1 MKILSFTLLFLL
13 PVLAFSQNDKK
24 HSTFLEAGLNYSFF
38 EGDNYGDKNFTNGPN
53 IGNVIT
59 YGLVYHKNPT
69 INYEFGL
76 SILTK
81 RLIISNNFDCLISH
95 SFHNLSIFLG
105 ISKNIKSNLLAGV
118 GVDLDFINSKADFLG
133 KIISNNSSLQ
143 VITEAS
149 GTPVYFPLVISVQRS
164 FTSKK
169 GREKAL
175 LLKVKKGF
183 QVVDDF
189 TITNF
194 KDGIQQGQSFRQFK
208 NSSISLI
215 YRYYFGTNK

>member
-1 MKILSFTLLFLL
+1 MRYIYILFFLLSFN
-13 PVLAFSQNDKK
+13 VYSQNQKK
-24 HSTFLEAGLNYSFF
+24 HFTFLETGLNYSFL
-38 EGDNYGDKNFTNGPN
+38 ENDNYGDKNFTNGPN

-59 YGLVYHKNPT
+59 YGLVYHKNPI

-81 RLIISNNFDCLISH
+81 RLLLSDNDFDNSIIPSYS
-95 SFHNLSIFLG
+95 NLSVFLG
-105 ISKNIKSNLLAGV
+105 VSKNIKSNLLAGV
-118 GVDLDFINSKADFLG
+118 GVDLDFVYSEDLSVGSAGFEVLN
-133 KIISNNSSLQ
+133 
-143 VITEAS
+143 EAS
-149 GTPVYFPLVISVQRS
+149 GTPVHFPLVISVQRS
-164 FTSKK
+164 FISKK

-194 KDGIQQGQSFRQFK
+194 KDGIQQDQSFRQFK

-215 YRYYFGTNK
+215 YRYYFGANK

>member
-13 PVLAFSQNDKK
+13 SVLAFSQNDKK
-24 HSTFLEAGLNYSFF
+24 HSTFLEAGLNYSFL
-38 EGDNYGDKNFTNGPN
+38 ESDNYGDKNFTNGPN

-59 YGLVYHKNPT
+59 YGLVYHKNPL

-81 RLIISNNFDCLISH
+81 RLIISNNFDDSTIPSY
-95 SFHNLSIFLG
+95 SNLSIFLG
-105 ISKNIKSNLLAGV
+105 VSKNIKSNLLAGV
-118 GVDLDFINSKADFLG
+118 GVDLDFVYSEDLSGGSAGFEVLN
-133 KIISNNSSLQ
+133 
-143 VITEAS
+143 EAS

-194 KDGIQQGQSFRQFK
+194 KDGIQQDQSFRQFK

>member
-1 MKILSFTLLFLL
+1 MRYIYILFFLLSFN
-13 PVLAFSQNDKK
+13 VYSQNQKK
-24 HSTFLEAGLNYSFF
+24 HFTFLETGLNYSFL
-38 EGDNYGDKNFTNGPN
+38 ENDNYGDKNFTNGPN

-59 YGLVYHKNPT
+59 YGLVYHKNPI

-81 RLIISNNFDCLISH
+81 RLLLSVNNFDNSIIPSY
-95 SFHNLSIFLG
+95 SNLSIFLCV
-105 ISKNIKSNLLAGV
+105 SKNIKSNLLAGV
-118 GVDLDFINSKADFLG
+118 GVDLDFVYSEDLSVGSAGFEVLN
-133 KIISNNSSLQ
+133 
-143 VITEAS
+143 EAS
-149 GTPVYFPLVISVQRS
+149 GTPVHFPLVISVQRS

-194 KDGIQQGQSFRQFK
+194 KDGIQQDQSFRQFK

-215 YRYYFGTNK
+215 YRYYFGANK

>member
-1 MKILSFTLLFLL
+1 M
-13 PVLAFSQNDKK
+13 
-24 HSTFLEAGLNYSFF
+24 
-38 EGDNYGDKNFTNGPN
+38 
-53 IGNVIT
+53 
-59 YGLVYHKNPT
+59 
-69 INYEFGL
+69 

-81 RLIISNNFDCLISH
+81 RLFFSDNHSDNLSISSYY
-95 SFHNLSIFLG
+95 NLSIFLG
-105 ISKNIKSNLLAGV
+105 VNKNIKSNLLAGV
-118 GVDLDFINSKADFLG
+118 GVDLDFVYSEDMSSGSDDFEV
-133 KIISNNSSLQ
+133 SNK
-143 VITEAS
+143 AS

-194 KDGIQQGQSFRQFK
+194 KDGIQEDQSFRQFK

-215 YRYYFGTNK
+215 YRYYFGANK

>member
-1 MKILSFTLLFLL
+1 MKILSFTFLFLFS
-13 PVLAFSQNDKK
+13 VLAFSQNDKK
-24 HSTFLEAGLNYSFF
+24 HSTFLEAGLNYSFL
-38 EGDNYGDKNFTNGPN
+38 ESDNYGDKNFTNGPN
-53 IGNVIT
+53 IGDVIT
-59 YGLVYHKNPT
+59 YGLVYHKNPV

-81 RLIISNNFDCLISH
+81 RLLLSVNDFDGLSITSY
-95 SFHNLSIFLG
+95 SNLSIFLG
-105 ISKNIKSNLLAGV
+105 VSKNIKSNLLAGV
-118 GVDLDFINSKADFLG
+118 GVDLDFVYSEDLSGGSDDFEV
-133 KIISNNSSLQ
+133 SNK
-143 VITEAS
+143 AS

-183 QVVDDF
+183 QVVGDF
-189 TITNF
+189 TITSF
-194 KDGIQQGQSFRQFK
+194 KDGIQEDQSFRQFK

-215 YRYYFGTNK
+215 YRYYFGAKKQ